1 MAPPRSLLRRPG
13 ERPPPQ
19 AHAHPQGRR
28 QGFREDERVV
38 ARVPE
43 AEPGARGV
51 PAGESQ
57 AGLTAASAAIE
68 GEMSGEGSDQG
79 VLGAQDAP
87 EDQDLGGDPDPVLFL
102 VVVGRRP
109 GMRASDS
116 G

>member
-1 MAPPRSLLRRPG
+1 
-13 ERPPPQ
+13 
-19 AHAHPQGRR
+19 
-28 QGFREDERVV
+28 
-38 ARVPE
+38 
-43 AEPGARGV
+43 
-51 PAGESQ
+51 
-57 AGLTAASAAIE
+57 
-68 GEMSGEGSDQG
+68 MSGEGSDQG